1 MTNAAELLESSEEP
15 ILKLPALV
23 VVYFGVEPKTRD
35 VLVIKFF
42 SNSLRCFV
50 VGAKRVK

>member
-1 MTNAAELLESSEEP
+1 VTNAAELLESSEEP
-15 ILKLPALV
+15 I
-23 VVYFGVEPKTRD
+23 VVYFGVEPKARD